1 MGRRMSYI
9 SIIYQ
14 DHITGANVYI
24 TETVRGACKIMLS
37 TAAKDPVTNSFRP
50 LNRESVT
57 SSIIN
62 RLTDLLISGELK
74 PGDKLPSEMELAQ
87 QLGVGRNSVREAIK
101 MLSYLGVIEIR
112 RGIGTFVANSMPTS
126 VVNPLILGL
135 VFEQKTS
142 REIIELRL
150 LIETAVGEMVIQKA
164 SDDDINKLKAANGR
178 LKRAAATEGSSSQQ
192 LRDID
197 VSFHETL
204 LELTDNK
211 PLKKVGIAIY
221 ALFLASIE
229 KTVKQD
235 PERAVRN
242 HQLIIEAVEKRDP
255 ELLRKH
261 MKESLSYW
269 MEYIQR

>member
-1 MGRRMSYI
+1 MP
-9 SIIYQ
+9 
-14 DHITGANVYI
+14 GA
-24 TETVRGACKIMLS
+24 S
-37 TAAKDPVTNSFRP
+37 AKDPVTKSIRP

-74 PGDKLPSEMELAQ
+74 PGDKLPTEMELAE

-112 RGIGTFVANSMPTS
+112 RGIGTFVANSMPES

-150 LIETAVGEMVIQKA
+150 LIETAIGEIVIQKA
-164 SDDDINKLKAANGR
+164 SDEDIKNLVAANEHLKKAAAR
-178 LKRAAATEGSSSQQ
+178 KSSSSQQ

-197 VSFHETL
+197 IGFHETL
-204 LELTDNK
+204 LELTDNN
-211 PLKKVGIAIY
+211 PLKKIGKAIY
-221 ALFLASIE
+221 ALFLSSIE
-229 KTVKQD
+229 NTVKQD

-261 MKESLSYW
+261 MKESLSFW
-269 MEYIQR
+269 MDYLQR

>member
-1 MGRRMSYI
+1 MP
-9 SIIYQ
+9 
-14 DHITGANVYI
+14 GA
-24 TETVRGACKIMLS
+24 S
-37 TAAKDPVTNSFRP
+37 AKDPVAKSIRP

-74 PGDKLPSEMELAQ
+74 PGDKLPTEMELAE

-112 RGIGTFVANSMPTS
+112 RGIGTFVANSMPES

-150 LIETAVGEMVIQKA
+150 LIETAIGEIVIQKA
-164 SDDDINKLKAANGR
+164 SDEDIKKLVAANEHLKKAAAR
-178 LKRAAATEGSSSQQ
+178 KSSSSQQ

-197 VSFHETL
+197 IGFHETL
-204 LELTDNK
+204 LELTDNN
-211 PLKKVGIAIY
+211 PLKKVGKAIY
-221 ALFLASIE
+221 ALFLSSIE
-229 KTVKQD
+229 NTVKQD

-261 MKESLSYW
+261 MKESLSFW
-269 MEYIQR
+269 MDYLQR

>member
-1 MGRRMSYI
+1 MP
-9 SIIYQ
+9 
-14 DHITGANVYI
+14 GA
-24 TETVRGACKIMLS
+24 S
-37 TAAKDPVTNSFRP
+37 AKDPVTKSIRP

-74 PGDKLPSEMELAQ
+74 PGDKLPTEMELAE

-112 RGIGTFVANSMPTS
+112 RGIGTFVANSMPES

-150 LIETAVGEMVIQKA
+150 LFETAIGEIVIQKA
-164 SDDDINKLKAANGR
+164 SDEDIKKLVAANEHLKKAAAR
-178 LKRAAATEGSSSQQ
+178 KSSSSQQ

-197 VSFHETL
+197 IGFHETL
-204 LELTDNK
+204 LELTDNN
-211 PLKKVGIAIY
+211 PLKKIGKAIY
-221 ALFLASIE
+221 ALFLSSIE
-229 KTVKQD
+229 NTVKQD

-261 MKESLSYW
+261 MKESLSFW
-269 MEYIQR
+269 MDYLQR

>member
-1 MGRRMSYI
+1 MP
-9 SIIYQ
+9 
-14 DHITGANVYI
+14 GA
-24 TETVRGACKIMLS
+24 S
-37 TAAKDPVTNSFRP
+37 AKDPVTKSIRP

-74 PGDKLPSEMELAQ
+74 PGDKLPTEMELAE

-112 RGIGTFVANSMPTS
+112 RGIGTFVANSMPES

-150 LIETAVGEMVIQKA
+150 LFETAIGEIVIQKA
-164 SDDDINKLKAANGR
+164 SDEDIKNLVAANERLKKAAAR
-178 LKRAAATEGSSSQQ
+178 KSSSSQQ

-197 VSFHETL
+197 IGFHETL
-204 LELTDNK
+204 LELTDNN
-211 PLKKVGIAIY
+211 PLKKVGKAIY
-221 ALFLASIE
+221 ALFLSSIE
-229 KTVKQD
+229 NTVKQD

-261 MKESLSYW
+261 MKESLSFW
-269 MEYIQR
+269 MDYLQR

>member
-1 MGRRMSYI
+1 MP
-9 SIIYQ
+9 
-14 DHITGANVYI
+14 GA
-24 TETVRGACKIMLS
+24 S
-37 TAAKDPVTNSFRP
+37 AKDPVTKSIRP

-74 PGDKLPSEMELAQ
+74 PGDKLPTEMELAE

-112 RGIGTFVANSMPTS
+112 RGIGTFVANSMPES

-150 LIETAVGEMVIQKA
+150 LIETAIGEIVIQKA
-164 SDDDINKLKAANGR
+164 SDEDIKKLVAANEHLKKAAAR
-178 LKRAAATEGSSSQQ
+178 KSSSSQQ

-197 VSFHETL
+197 IGFHETL
-204 LELTDNK
+204 LELTDNN
-211 PLKKVGIAIY
+211 PLKKVGKAIY
-221 ALFLASIE
+221 ALFLSSIE
-229 KTVKQD
+229 NTVKQD

-261 MKESLSYW
+261 MKESLSFW
-269 MEYIQR
+269 MDYLQR

>member
-1 MGRRMSYI
+1 MP
-9 SIIYQ
+9 
-14 DHITGANVYI
+14 GA
-24 TETVRGACKIMLS
+24 S
-37 TAAKDPVTNSFRP
+37 AKDPVTKSIRP

-74 PGDKLPSEMELAQ
+74 PGDKLPTEMELAE

-112 RGIGTFVANSMPTS
+112 RGIGTFVANSMPES

-150 LIETAVGEMVIQKA
+150 LIETAIGEIVIQKA
-164 SDDDINKLKAANGR
+164 SDEDIKNLVAANEHLKKAAAR
-178 LKRAAATEGSSSQQ
+178 KSSSSQQ

-197 VSFHETL
+197 IGFHETL
-204 LELTDNK
+204 LELTDNN
-211 PLKKVGIAIY
+211 PLKKVGKAIY
-221 ALFLASIE
+221 ALFLSSIE
-229 KTVKQD
+229 NTVKQD

-261 MKESLSYW
+261 MKESLSFW
-269 MEYIQR
+269 MDYLQR

>member
-1 MGRRMSYI
+1 MPDAS
-9 SIIYQ
+9 
-14 DHITGANVYI
+14 VKLPV
-24 TETVRGACKIMLS
+24 TETIQ
-37 TAAKDPVTNSFRP
+37 P

-62 RLTDLLISGELK
+62 RLTDLLISGNLK
-74 PGDKLPSEMELAQ
+74 PGDKLLTEMELAQ
-87 QLGVGRNSVREAIK
+87 HLGVGRNSVREAIK

-112 RGIGTFVANSMPTS
+112 RGIGTFVANSMPAS
-126 VVNPLILGL
+126 VVNPMVLGL

-150 LIETAVGEMVIQKA
+150 LIETAIGEMVIQKA
-164 SDDDINKLKAANGR
+164 GAEDIKQLKAANER
-178 LKRAAATEGSSSQQ
+178 LQKAAARMDSSSQQ
-192 LRDID
+192 LRDLDIG
-197 VSFHETL
+197 FHETL

-211 PLKKVGIAIY
+211 PLKKVGKAIY

-229 KTVKQD
+229 TTVKQD

-261 MKESLSYW
+261 MKESLSFW
-269 MEYIQR
+269 MDYIQR

>member
-1 MGRRMSYI
+1 MP
-9 SIIYQ
+9 
-14 DHITGANVYI
+14 GA
-24 TETVRGACKIMLS
+24 S
-37 TAAKDPVTNSFRP
+37 AKDPVTKSIRP

-74 PGDKLPSEMELAQ
+74 PGDKLPTEMELAE

-112 RGIGTFVANSMPTS
+112 RGIGTFVANSMPES

-150 LIETAVGEMVIQKA
+150 LFETAIGEIVIQKA
-164 SDDDINKLKAANGR
+164 SDEDIKKLVAANEHLKKAAAR
-178 LKRAAATEGSSSQQ
+178 KSSSAQQ

-197 VSFHETL
+197 IGFHETL
-204 LELTDNK
+204 LELTDNN
-211 PLKKVGIAIY
+211 PLKKIGKAIY
-221 ALFLASIE
+221 ALFLSSIE
-229 KTVKQD
+229 NTVKQD

-261 MKESLSYW
+261 MKESLSFW
-269 MEYIQR
+269 MDYLQR

>member
-1 MGRRMSYI
+1 MIVSN
-9 SIIYQ
+9 
-14 DHITGANVYI
+14 AP
-24 TETVRGACKIMLS
+24 
-37 TAAKDPVTNSFRP
+37 AKDPVTESIRP
-50 LNRESVT
+50 LKRESVT

-62 RLTDLLISGELK
+62 RLTDLLISGDLK
-74 PGDKLPSEMELAQ
+74 PGDKLPTELELAQ

-112 RGIGTFVANSMPTS
+112 RGIGTFVAESMPES
-126 VVNPLILGL
+126 VVNPMILGL

-150 LIETAVGEMVIQKA
+150 LIETAIGEMVIQKA
-164 SDDDINKLKAANGR
+164 GDDDINKLKAANER
-178 LKRAAATEGSSSQQ
+178 LKTAAAHKESSSQQ
-192 LRDID
+192 LRDFDIG
-197 VSFHETL
+197 FHETL

-211 PLKKVGIAIY
+211 PLKKVGQAIY

-229 KTVKQD
+229 TTVKQD

-255 ELLRKH
+255 DLLRKH
-261 MKESLSYW
+261 MKESLSFW
-269 MEYIQR
+269 MDHLQQ

>member
-1 MGRRMSYI
+1 MPHASKKY
-9 SIIYQ
+9 
-14 DHITGANVYI
+14 
-24 TETVRGACKIMLS
+24 
-37 TAAKDPVTNSFRP
+37 PVTESIRP

-62 RLTDLLISGELK
+62 RLTDLFISGDLK
-74 PGDKLPSEMELAQ
+74 PGDKLPTEMELAQ

-101 MLSYLGVIEIR
+101 MLSYLGVVEIR
-112 RGIGTFVANSMPTS
+112 RGIGTYVAETMPAS

-150 LIETAVGEMVIQKA
+150 LIETAVAEMVMQKA
-164 SDDDINKLKAANGR
+164 ESEDIKKIENANEQLRAAICSKSLSSRSLRNLDIN
-178 LKRAAATEGSSSQQ
+178 
-192 LRDID
+192 
-197 VSFHETL
+197 FHKTL

-211 PLKKVGIAIY
+211 PLRKIGEAIY
-221 ALFLASIE
+221 VLFLASIE
-229 KTVKQD
+229 KTVEED

-242 HQLIIEAVEKRDP
+242 HQLIIDAIKKRDP
-255 ELLRKH
+255 KQLRKH
-261 MKESLSYW
+261 MKESLSFW